1 MKQSLLLCMFSL
13 AIAPSVVMAEDL
25 FASGHEE
32 PGQFYAGYSLL
43 NSEAECNYDN
53 VACESIG
60 WKLSGGYKF
69 NDNIAIEGGYYDLFS
84 NDALINSSEL
94 SSQNGY
100 LASLIEQDVIAPASQ
115 YKSVVNGS
123 GIGLSAIGSYSIDGA
138 TSLSGKVGIMAWEA
152 EGSTNGTT
160 TAVMDGTDILTGV
173 GFGYKLNDNWQLR
186 GEYEHVGGDL
196 EANLYS
202 AGATLSTL

>member
-43 NSEAECNYDN
+43 KSEAECSYNTVD
-53 VACESIG
+53 CDSTG
-60 WKLSGGYKF
+60 WKVAGGYKF
-69 NDNIAIEGGYYDLFS
+69 TDNIAVEGGYYDMFS
-84 NDALINSSEL
+84 NDGINAAT
-94 SSQNGY
+94 G
-100 LASLIEQDVIAPASQ
+100 D
-115 YKSVVNGS
+115 KTVVNGS
-123 GIGLSAIGSYSIDGA
+123 GIALSTIGSYSVDGA
-138 TSLSGKVGIMAWEA
+138 TSLSGKVGFMAWEA
-152 EGSTNGTT
+152 EGNVDGST

-173 GFGYKLNDNWQLR
+173 GVGYKLNDNWQLR